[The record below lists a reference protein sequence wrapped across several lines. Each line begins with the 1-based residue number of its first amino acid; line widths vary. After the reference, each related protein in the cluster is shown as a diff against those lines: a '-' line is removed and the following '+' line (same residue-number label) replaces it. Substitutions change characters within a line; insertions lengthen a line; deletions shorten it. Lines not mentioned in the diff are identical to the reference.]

1 MKFILFF
8 VTVLAFLFG
17 IASGEQQKSP
27 EDMTKAE
34 LLKEMEGNWVGHGA
48 GEEVRFRDPNG
59 LLILTVKH
67 KTEFFFHVD
76 EEGKIE
82 GEGTI
87 EYDLE
92 RNTTGLNNLAA
103 TVRGLMGL
111 VPMPSA
117 PGSSP
122 QSEVAGKMGEQAMD
136 APGVTQIQYDAPHLK
151 YGKEI
156 RRFKFTGRIENGRW
170 VKIDKD
176 LNYAGNDIKTK
187 EKLMYLDEVLNFTL
201 VDGTPNNTLIAEY
214 EVNKVKEEA
223 TFPCWSPFLKEP
235 GILRSGPG
243 GIWVVDFQ
251 EQGTHRNE
259 VRVWEEYGY
268 IWMARKAN

>member
-1 MKFILFF
+1 LRRFCLFVGLLILIFG
-8 VTVLAFLFG
+8 LAG
-17 IASGEQQKSP
+17 AEQQKYP
-27 EDMTKAE
+27 EDMAGE
-34 LLKEMEGNWVGHGA
+34 EFLAEMEGNWVGHGA

-92 RNTTGLNNLAA
+92 RNTTGLDNLAA

-111 VPMPSA
+111 IPMPSA
-117 PGSSP
+117 PGSGP
-122 QSEVAGKMGEQAMD
+122 QSGVAGKMGDQAMD
-136 APGVTQIQYDAPHLK
+136 TPGVTQIQYDAPHLK

-156 RRFKFTGRIENGRW
+156 RRFKFTGRVQDGRW
-170 VKIDKD
+170 IKIDKD

-187 EKLMYLDEVLNFTL
+187 EKLMYLDEVLDFTL

-214 EVNKVKEEA
+214 EVNKVKEESN
-223 TFPCWSPFLKEP
+223 FPCWSPFLKEP
-235 GILRSGPG
+235 GVLRTGPG

-251 EQGTHRNE
+251 EQGTHRNG
-259 VRVWEEYGY
+259 VKVWEEYGY
-268 IWMARKAN
+268 IWMSRKEN

>member
-1 MKFILFF
+1 MKHVCSF
-8 VTVLAFLFG
+8 VTLLIVFFG
-17 IASGEQQKSP
+17 IAGAEQNRSP
-27 EDMTKAE
+27 EDMTIE
-34 LLKEMEGNWVGHGA
+34 EILKELEGNWVGHGA

-67 KTEFFFHVD
+67 NTEFFFHVD

-87 EYDLE
+87 EYELE
-92 RNTTGLNNLAA
+92 RNTTGLDNLAA

-111 VPMPSA
+111 TPMPSA
-117 PGSSP
+117 PGSGPKSG
-122 QSEVAGKMGEQAMD
+122 VAGKMGDQAMD
-136 APGVTQIQYDAPHLK
+136 VSGVTQIQYDAPHLK

-156 RRFKFTGRIENGRW
+156 RRFKFTGRIEDGRW
-170 VKIDKD
+170 TKIDKD

-187 EKLMYLDEVLNFTL
+187 EKLVDLDEVLNFTL
-201 VDGTPNNTLIAEY
+201 VDGTPNNTLVAEY
-214 EVNKVKEEA
+214 EVNKIKEESN
-223 TFPCWSPFLKEP
+223 FPCWSPFLKEA
-235 GILRSGPG
+235 GVLRRGPG
-243 GIWVVDFQ
+243 GIWVAEFQ

-268 IWMARKAN
+268 IWMARKSN

>member
-1 MKFILFF
+1 MRKLFSYVVLTGLLF
-8 VTVLAFLFG
+8 TVVAG
-17 IASGEQQKSP
+17 DQKKAP
-27 EDMTKAE
+27 EDMTKEEMLEE
-34 LLKEMEGNWVGHGA
+34 LEGNWVGHGA
-48 GEEVRFRDPNG
+48 SEEVRFRDPNG

-67 KTEFFFHVD
+67 NVEFFFHVD

-82 GEGTI
+82 GEGTV

-92 RNTTGLNNLAA
+92 RNTTGLDNLAA

-111 VPMPSA
+111 TPMPSA
-117 PGSSP
+117 PGSGAAS
-122 QSEVAGKMGEQAMD
+122 STAGKMGEKAMD
-136 APGVTQIQYDAPHLK
+136 TPGVTQIQYDAPHLK
-151 YGKEI
+151 HGKEV
-156 RRFKFTGRIENGRW
+156 RRFTFTGRVEDGRW
-170 VKIDKD
+170 VKLDKD
-176 LNYAGNDIKTK
+176 LNYAGNKIKTN

-243 GIWVVDFQ
+243 GIWVVEFQ
-251 EQGTHRNE
+251 EQGTHRND
-259 VRVWEEYGY
+259 VNVWEEYGY
-268 IWMARKAN
+268 IWMARKSN

>member
-1 MKFILFF
+1 MKYVCSF
-8 VTVLAFLFG
+8 VTLMIIFLCVAG
-17 IASGEQQKSP
+17 AEQHQSP
-27 EDMTKAE
+27 EDMTIE
-34 LLKEMEGNWVGHGA
+34 ETLKELEGNWVGHGA

-76 EEGKIE
+76 KEGRIE

-92 RNTTGLNNLAA
+92 RNTTGLDNLAA

-111 VPMPSA
+111 TPMPSA
-117 PGSSP
+117 PGSGPKSG
-122 QSEVAGKMGEQAMD
+122 VAGKMGDQATD
-136 APGVTQIQYDAPHLK
+136 VSGVTQIQYDAPHLK

-156 RRFKFTGRIENGRW
+156 RRFKFTGRIEDGRW
-170 VKIDKD
+170 IKIDED

-187 EKLMYLDEVLNFTL
+187 EKLVDLDEVLNFTL
-201 VDGTPNNTLIAEY
+201 VDGTPNNTLVAEY
-214 EVNKVKEEA
+214 EVNKVKEESN
-223 TFPCWSPFLKEP
+223 FPCWSPFLKNP
-235 GILRSGPG
+235 GVLRRGAG
-243 GIWVVDFQ
+243 GIWVAEFQ
-251 EQGTHRNE
+251 EKGTHRNE

-268 IWMARKAN
+268 IWMARKSN